1 MGLRPWEFESPHPHQ
16 FAFLVDQAYNCR
28 RLEKQSKKPLVR
40 GFLLGSIFSNGAELE
55 KANDRVVRF
64 GFLVCKSVTRTGH
77 MLPNFCFWRLKNA
90 DFFMKRTT

>member
-1 MGLRPWEFESPHPHQ
+1 
-16 FAFLVDQAYNCR
+16 
-28 RLEKQSKKPLVR
+28 
-40 GFLLGSIFSNGAELE
+40 LLGSIFSNGAELE